1 MSFLLKMRS
10 FDCFAGVH
18 LAPKG
23 SLWGEWR
30 ACRGLGTAHGS
41 TAKGRAKYHT
51 LEVPV
56 GPSIPVAQSSLIKVL
71 GHSF

>member
-1 MSFLLKMRS
+1 M
-10 FDCFAGVH
+10 
-18 LAPKG
+18 
-23 SLWGEWR
+23 GEWR

-56 GPSIPVAQSSLIKVL
+56 GPSLPVAQSSLVKVL
-71 GHSF
+71 GHSFWYSHPLQIASRPSIGVGQH